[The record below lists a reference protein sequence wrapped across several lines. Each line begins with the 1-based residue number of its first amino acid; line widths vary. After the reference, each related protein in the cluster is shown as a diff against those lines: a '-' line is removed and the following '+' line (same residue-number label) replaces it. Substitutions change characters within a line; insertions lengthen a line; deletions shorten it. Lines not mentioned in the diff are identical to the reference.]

1 MAKRDRFKE
10 QVEKNLKIFR
20 NELCPYEYNIKA
32 TDYKEKISINIYS
45 SEEHLPHLLGI
56 QEIAPYIKGIPGI
69 NVIEKGKISKGR
81 LFSSV
86 TNPIKRK
93 HVIEKNKFFCY
104 VPLILS
110 ISTPLYIYKNKK
122 TALFDSDFLLVKTLK
137 INDVKSA
144 YIHVGIKGT
153 HNNDYI
159 LNSVL
164 VTYNTEKGYD
174 IYFSGQ
180 PFYIIEK
187 ITKTNTQ
194 TLNGEITYLQRE
206 SINIALSQKVDYLKK
221 ENVKITSKLV
231 KCMER
236 IDRKTDRKNTIED
249 IKECYLNID
258 KIEDARLRNL
268 IKDTYFL
275 LQESK

>member
-1 MAKRDRFKE
+1 MAKKDRFKE
-10 QVEKNLKIFR
+10 QVENNLIIFR

-32 TDYKEKISINIYS
+32 SDTKEMISINIYS
-45 SEEHLPHLLGI
+45 YEENLPHLLGL

-86 TNPIKRK
+86 KNPIKRK
-93 HVIEKNKFFCY
+93 HVIDKNKFFRY

-122 TALFDSDFLLVKTLK
+122 TALFDSDFLLVKPLK
-137 INDVKSA
+137 INDTKSA
-144 YIHVGIKGT
+144 YIHIGIKGT
-153 HNNDYI
+153 NKNRDYI

-164 VTYNTEKGYD
+164 VTYNTEDDYD
-174 IYFSGQ
+174 IYFNGQ

-187 ITKTNTQ
+187 ITKTNIQ
-194 TLNGEITYLQRE
+194 TLNGEITYLQRD
-206 SINIALSQKVDYLKK
+206 SINISLAEKVDYLKK
-221 ENVKITSKLV
+221 EKVKITSKLV

-236 IDRKTDRKNTIED
+236 IDRKTDRKNTIDD
-249 IKECYLNID
+249 IKKYYLNID
-258 KIEDARLRNL
+258 TIEDARMRNL

-275 LQESK
+275 LEK

>member
-10 QVEKNLKIFR
+10 QVENNLIIFR
-20 NELCPYEYNIKA
+20 KELCPYEYNIRAK
-32 TDYKEKISINIYS
+32 DDKEKIVINILS
-45 SEEHLPHLLGI
+45 SKEHLPHLLGL

-93 HVIEKNKFFCY
+93 HVLEKNKFFCY

-137 INDVKSA
+137 INDNKTA

-153 HNNDYI
+153 NNNEYI

-164 VTYNTEKGYD
+164 VTYNTEKNYD
-174 IYFSGQ
+174 IFFSGQ

-187 ITKTNTQ
+187 ITKTNIETI
-194 TLNGEITYLQRE
+194 NSEITYLQRD
-206 SINIALSQKVDYLKK
+206 SINMA
-221 ENVKITSKLV
+221 
-231 KCMER
+231 
-236 IDRKTDRKNTIED
+236 
-249 IKECYLNID
+249 
-258 KIEDARLRNL
+258 
-268 IKDTYFL
+268 L
-275 LQESK
+275 LQKSGLFKKGEN